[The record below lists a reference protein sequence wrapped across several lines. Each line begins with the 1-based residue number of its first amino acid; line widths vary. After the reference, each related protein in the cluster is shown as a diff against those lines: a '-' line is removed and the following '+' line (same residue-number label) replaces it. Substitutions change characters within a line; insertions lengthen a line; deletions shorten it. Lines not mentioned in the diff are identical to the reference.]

1 VGNADFALIGMRLLH
16 SKMLEKL
23 GNLGSR
29 INVE

>member
-1 VGNADFALIGMRLLH
+1 MAYKRKDSDSGGGEKR
-16 SKMLEKL
+16 KKKL